1 MFGRRSALWLAAAA
15 ISVLSIGTVQVA
27 TAAAE
32 EPCNGAV
39 ELCGRSL
46 DQVVL
51 PGTHNS
57 MSNEEYGWLLPN
69 QHFSIPTQLQKDI
82 RAFLIDTHYGKPD
95 GSGGVINWNNATDG
109 NPAGVAG
116 TYLCHSYCSL
126 GASDLAG
133 EFSKVASFLAANPR
147 EVLVFVVENGI
158 NPNDF
163 ATAVTAS
170 GLIGYIYTG
179 PTSSYPTL
187 GQMIATN
194 QRVVMLSEG
203 NTGSVPWFHNGYAGP
218 MQETPYDFRK
228 NEAGDPMTT
237 AQGMDLL
244 TNPLTLNSTCRPN
257 RGGQSGPLFLMN
269 HWVNGTLD
277 NGDPISPDPAVADV
291 LNTKDLLVNRA
302 RACEQRR
309 GKLPTIVAVD
319 DFGNGDLIGAV
330 DSLNGISRP
339 IAPTTVPEPV
349 GALLAVKKPKSA
361 NVKAGKVAIYRVF
374 VRNTG
379 DTDAAGVRVC
389 AKAPGRLARR
399 SSCAVLTVKA
409 AGSRTATVRV
419 RTRASAAGRGTVKF
433 TVKAGDV
440 KLVTKAGL
448 VVKRKSK
455 RKSGR

>member
-1 MFGRRSALWLAAAA
+1 MLWFAAAA
-15 ISVLSIGTVQVA
+15 ISVLSIGSLQVA
-27 TAAAE
+27 AASAE

-39 ELCGRSL
+39 ELCSRTL

-57 MSNEEYGWLLPN
+57 MSNEEYGWLLAN

-95 GSGGVINWNNATDG
+95 GNGGVVNWNNVSDG
-109 NPAGVAG
+109 DPVGVAG
-116 TYLCHSYCSL
+116 TYLCHSYCGL
-126 GASDLAG
+126 GASDLSG
-133 EFSKVASFLAANPR
+133 EFSKIASFLSTHSR

-163 ATAVTAS
+163 AAAVTAS
-170 GLIGYIYTG
+170 GLITYIYTG

-237 AQGMDLL
+237 TQGMDLL
-244 TNPLTLNSTCRPN
+244 TNPLTLDSTCRPN
-257 RGGQSGPLFLMN
+257 RGGQNGSVFLMN

-277 NGDPISPDPAVADV
+277 NGDPVSPDPAVADV
-291 LNTKDLLVNRA
+291 LNTKDALVNRA

-309 GKLPTIVAVD
+309 GKLPTIIAVD

-330 DSLNGISRP
+330 DSLNGITRP
-339 IAPTTVPEPV
+339 VVPDPVPDPTGVV
-349 GALLAVKKPKSA
+349 LAVKKPKSVK
-361 NVKAGKVAIYRVF
+361 VKAGKVAIFRVA
-374 VRNTG
+374 VRNSG

-399 SSCAVLTVKA
+399 SSCALITVKA

-419 RTRASAAGRGTVKF
+419 RTRASAKGRGTVKF
-433 TVKAGDV
+433 TVRSNDA
-440 KLVTKAGL
+440 KLMTKANL
-448 VVKRKSK
+448 VVKKKSA
-455 RKSGR
+455 RRTAR